1 MKRVVLT
8 FGLISGAVA
17 AALMWLMLWAMS
29 SGIIKSHDGELWGYS
44 SMIIALSMVFFGIKS
59 YRDNNGGKITFLKG
73 LQIGIL
79 ISLISAVCYALSWEL
94 YYQTLGGN
102 FMAEYISSY
111 ADKMRASGASQAELD
126 AMKQQMASMAE
137 LYKNFFVRFGM
148 TLMEILPVGIIVT
161 LVSAALL
168 RRRNV
173 LAVDA
178 AAA

>member
-17 AALMWLMLWAMS
+17 GALMWLMLWAMS
-29 SGIIKSHDGELWGYS
+29 SGVIKSHDGEIWGYS
-44 SMIIALSMVFFGIKS
+44 TMIIALSMVFFGIRS
-59 YRDNNGGKITFLKG
+59 YRDNQGGKITFFKG

-102 FMAEYISSY
+102 FMAEYIASY
-111 ADKMRASGASQAELD
+111 AEKMRASGASQAELET
-126 AMKQQMASMAE
+126 MRQQMDGMAE

-148 TLMEILPVGIIVT
+148 TLMEIVPVGIIVT
-161 LVSAALL
+161 LISAALL
-168 RRRNV
+168 RRRDV
-173 LAVDA
+173 LPLHTA
-178 AAA
+178 